1 MHTGNKKLHKNIDDF
16 VLSCKSA
23 EKIDMNNVYFYQL
36 FSEIDTGIHSRRITD
51 FMMKAETGYK

>member
-1 MHTGNKKLHKNIDDF
+1 
-16 VLSCKSA
+16 
-23 EKIDMNNVYFYQL
+23 MNNVYFYQL